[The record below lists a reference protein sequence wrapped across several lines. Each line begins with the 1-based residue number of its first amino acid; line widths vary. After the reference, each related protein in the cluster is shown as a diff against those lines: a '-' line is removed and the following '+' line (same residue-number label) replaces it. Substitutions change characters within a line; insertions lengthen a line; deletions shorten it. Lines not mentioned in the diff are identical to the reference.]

1 MEDFDLM
8 YMLKTPLFMGTPD
21 KVLSEADSVELNS
34 DDQLNATLKNL
45 LIVRALTLE
54 NNFDSLKLLL
64 QSLMASDT
72 PQKSNVQPLS
82 MIVQYF
88 A

>member
-21 KVLSEADSVELNS
+21 KVISEADSVELNS
-34 DDQLNATLKNL
+34 DDQLNTTLKNL

-54 NNFDSLKLLL
+54 NNLDSLK
-64 QSLMASDT
+64 
-72 PQKSNVQPLS
+72 
-82 MIVQYF
+82 
-88 A
+88 

>member
-21 KVLSEADSVELNS
+21 KVISEADSVELNS
-34 DDQLNATLKNL
+34 DDQLNTTLKNL

-54 NNFDSLKLLL
+54 NNFDSLK
-64 QSLMASDT
+64 
-72 PQKSNVQPLS
+72 
-82 MIVQYF
+82 
-88 A
+88 